1 MPRVNIIIIII
12 IIIIRTLRF
21 QVAGY
26 MKLVHREL
34 NSWKVFLAL
43 FFMFPMK
50 VARVY
55 LDSSC
60 GKFPALGPW
69 WQPCKYFYTIN
80 SKVEVCAMI
89 GGFFKCK
96 IRGWHSL
103 EKSLNSI
110 FPWKVLKSLCKF
122 LKVLEFSSTLNVVA
136 WKVFFDCFTRTRH

>member
-1 MPRVNIIIIII
+1 MPRVNIIIII

-26 MKLVHREL
+26 TKLVDREL
-34 NSWKVFLAL
+34 NSPIFHV
-43 FFMFPMK
+43 FPMK

-96 IRGWHSL
+96 IQGWHSL
-103 EKSLNSI
+103 EKSLNLRGS
-110 FPWKVLKSLCKF
+110 P
-122 LKVLEFSSTLNVVA
+122 
-136 WKVFFDCFTRTRH
+136 